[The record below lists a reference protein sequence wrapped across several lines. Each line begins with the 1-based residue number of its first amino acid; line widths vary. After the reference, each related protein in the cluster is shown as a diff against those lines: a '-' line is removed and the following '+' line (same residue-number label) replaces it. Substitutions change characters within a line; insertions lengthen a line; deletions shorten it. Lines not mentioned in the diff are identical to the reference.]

1 MMNRMMKRSKNKKKT
16 AAHKS
21 INNNELVNENFCI
34 NYRRGNVINQMPYE
48 TGYPKCRTFGMND
61 SQKYP
66 GLCKPYEVEKNAGN
80 DYAELAFN
88 SIISQPSP
96 PSYYT
101 YKTLN
106 GEYDGKVD
114 RSVVGLIS
122 NNDNVQPSAPRI
134 QVYNANPS
142 NNLAAYS
149 YNKRQG
155 VAIAAPSQNQHQQKQ
170 TQYNHQQQRQQN
182 YRPILP
188 SSTSTTKTTTTTT
201 RRTTAT
207 NSVLQRQQQTNHYQ
221 LSPYQQQR
229 APSIKQQQTHYQEKR
244 TFDKN
249 DPIHQM
255 AMRTYRW
262 DLLFKKNH
270 L

>member
-1 MMNRMMKRSKNKKKT
+1 
-16 AAHKS
+16 
-21 INNNELVNENFCI
+21 
-34 NYRRGNVINQMPYE
+34 MPYE
-48 TGYPKCRTFGMND
+48 TGYPKCRTFGMSD
-61 SQKYP
+61 SAKYP

-80 DYAELAFN
+80 DYAELSFN

-114 RSVVGLIS
+114 KSVGLIS

-134 QVYNANPS
+134 QIYNTNPS

-155 VAIAAPSQNQHQQKQ
+155 AIAASQNQRQQQKQ
-170 TQYNHQQQRQQN
+170 IQYNHQQQQQN
-182 YRPILP
+182 YQPISP
-188 SSTSTTKTTTTTT
+188 STTTTTK
-201 RRTTAT
+201 TA
-207 NSVLQRQQQTNHYQ
+207 VVAQRQQQTNHYQ
-221 LSPYQQQR
+221 LTPTFQR
-229 APSIKQQQTHYQEKR
+229 APSNIKQQSYYQPKR

-255 AMRTYRW
+255 AMRNYNW
-262 DLLFKKNH
+262 PLLFKKNH

>member
-1 MMNRMMKRSKNKKKT
+1 
-16 AAHKS
+16 
-21 INNNELVNENFCI
+21 
-34 NYRRGNVINQMPYE
+34 MPYE

-66 GLCKPYEVEKNAGN
+66 GLCKPYEIEKNVGN
-80 DYAELAFN
+80 DYAELSYN

-114 RSVVGLIS
+114 RSIGLIS

-134 QVYNANPS
+134 QVYNTNPRNPS

-155 VAIAAPSQNQHQQKQ
+155 GIAIAPSQNQHQQKQ

-188 SSTSTTKTTTTTT
+188 STSSATTTTMTT
-201 RRTTAT
+201 TSTAT
-207 NSVLQRQQQTNHYQ
+207 LQRQQQTNHYQ
-221 LSPYQQQR
+221 LTPYQR
-229 APSIKQQQTHYQEKR
+229 APSIKQQTHYQEKR